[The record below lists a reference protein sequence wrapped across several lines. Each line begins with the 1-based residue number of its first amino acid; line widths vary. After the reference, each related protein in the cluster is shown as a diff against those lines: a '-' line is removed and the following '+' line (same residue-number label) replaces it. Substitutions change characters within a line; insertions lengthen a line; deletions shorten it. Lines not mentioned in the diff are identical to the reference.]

1 MKVKNWSYE
10 EYPEFSYDKAD
21 GTIPS
26 DGNEMGVQYIP
37 DVVYAK
43 YENISLTLQ
52 ILIPYNRNTPI
63 GSKSYPCIVYVQ
75 GSAWKKQDVYGSIP
89 LVSKLAERGYV
100 CAIVQYRDSSIAS
113 FPAPVIDAENAV
125 RFLKIHA
132 SEYNINKDEIIMA
145 GSSSGGHTAVYTG
158 ILNTD
163 ETEDNLY
170 PGISSKTKG
179 IIDYYGSVSVM
190 ADDANPSTLDHCLP
204 TSPEGL
210 EMGGVNLREHE
221 DLRRKLSCEC
231 NITKETDIPPVL
243 IVHGTKDRTVNPS
256 GSKSLYEKLKKTGH
270 EAYFYL
276 IKGADHGR
284 AEFFKKEVLD
294 LDERFIRHCLSK

>member
-21 GTIPS
+21 GVIPS

-37 DVVYAK
+37 DVVYAS

-52 ILIPYNRNTPI
+52 MLIPYSRNTPA

-100 CAIVQYRDSSIAS
+100 CAVVQYRDSSIAS

-125 RFLKIHA
+125 RFLRKNA
-132 SEYNINKDEIIMA
+132 EEFNLNKDEIIMA

-163 ETEDNLY
+163 ETKDNLY
-170 PGISSKTKG
+170 PGITSKTKG

-190 ADDANPSTLDHCLP
+190 AEDANPSTLDHCLP
-204 TSPEGL
+204 TSPEGM

-231 NITKETDIPPVL
+231 NITEDTDMPPVL
-243 IVHGTKDRTVNPS
+243 IIHGTKDRTVNPS
-256 GSKSLYEKLKKTGH
+256 GSKVLYEQLKNTGH

-276 IKGADHGR
+276 LKGADHGR

-294 LDERFIRHCLSK
+294 LDERFIKHCLDK

>member
-21 GTIPS
+21 GIIPS

-37 DVVYAK
+37 DVVYAE

-63 GSKSYPCIVYVQ
+63 GSKPYPCIVYVQ

-100 CAIVQYRDSSIAS
+100 CAIVQYRDSSIAT
-113 FPAPVIDAENAV
+113 FPVPVIDAENAV
-125 RFLKIHA
+125 RFLKKHA
-132 SEYNINKDEIIMA
+132 SEYNLNKDEIIMA

-158 ILNTD
+158 ICNTD
-163 ETEDNLY
+163 KTKDNLY

-190 ADDANPSTLDHCLP
+190 AEDANPSTLDHCLP
-204 TSPEGL
+204 TSPEGM

-231 NITKETDIPPVL
+231 NITEDTDMPPVL

-256 GSKSLYEKLKKTGH
+256 GSKALYEQLKKTGH
-270 EAYFYL
+270 ETYFYL

-294 LDERFIRHCLSK
+294 LDERFIRHCLTK

>member
-21 GTIPS
+21 GIIPS

-113 FPAPVIDAENAV
+113 FPVPVIDAENAV

-163 ETEDNLY
+163 KTKDNLY

-190 ADDANPSTLDHCLP
+190 AEDANPSTLDHCLP

-256 GSKSLYEKLKKTGH
+256 GSKVLYEQLKKTGH
-270 EAYFYL
+270 KAYFYL

-284 AEFFKKEVLD
+284 TEFFKKEVLD
-294 LDERFIRHCLSK
+294 LDEKFIRHCLTK